1 MKPLDELQ
9 REFFAAIQMPL
20 RGTSRESTELTPN
33 DEGHAEEFLAKARE
47 LMKPDGNLSSEERLE
62 LYHRQYWF
70 RVLDSVAE
78 DFPMLRK
85 MAGEQV
91 FWDLMEGYMIAWPSG
106 SFTLRHL
113 GRKMPEFVAGW
124 DGLDETKRRWF
135 SALARIEY
143 AYMEIFEAAD
153 WEPVAPDELAT
164 VVLGLQPH
172 VILLELPVPAD
183 LCEEWE
189 SFTPVEEAVTRLAVW
204 RGENRGR
211 LQCRLDDVEYEL
223 LERLRK
229 GGKLVD
235 LFAEPASREPDA
247 EEISGWFTRWQE
259 RGWIASAPE
268 GDVVDFPHA
277 ARRNLE
283 EMDWSG
289 LDKMGSQAVAM
300 GEEER

>member
-20 RGTSRESTELTPN
+20 RGTSRESTELTQN

-91 FWDLMEGYMIAWPSG
+91 FWDLMEGYMMAWPSG

-124 DGLDETKRRWF
+124 DGLDEIKRRWF

-153 WEPVAPDELAT
+153 WEPVAPGELAT
-164 VVLGLQPH
+164 AVLGLQPY

-211 LQCRLDDVEYEL
+211 LQCRLDDVEFEL
-223 LERLRK
+223 LHRLRK

-247 EEISGWFTRWQE
+247 EEISAWFTRWQE
-259 RGWIASAPE
+259 RGWIATAPE
-268 GDVVDFPHA
+268 GDVVDFPHTA
-277 ARRNLE
+277 GRNLG